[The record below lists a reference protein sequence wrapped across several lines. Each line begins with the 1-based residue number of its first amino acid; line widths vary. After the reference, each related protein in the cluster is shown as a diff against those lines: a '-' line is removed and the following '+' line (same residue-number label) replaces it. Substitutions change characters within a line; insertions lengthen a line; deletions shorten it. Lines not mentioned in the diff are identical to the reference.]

1 MRGCIFASLRRIT
14 LKLGKF
20 TNTKALFLVVSTD
33 FPNWMSKVEKSV
45 KVDLATCELYNWM
58 KTIPLL
64 VCAAEARR
72 PRSLNFV
79 FLFTQSLLSSGS
91 IQFEF
96 EILGN
101 IQRELLKQHQSTWCY
116 SWLKLVHFRKM
127 VKLDGF
133 IKNENCFLKNHKYE
147 NMCLR
152 PCPH

>member
-1 MRGCIFASLRRIT
+1 MCSPAIKQSLKFRDFAGMYLRTGLRRIT

-79 FLFTQSLLSSGS
+79 Q
-91 IQFEF
+91 
-96 EILGN
+96 
-101 IQRELLKQHQSTWCY
+101 
-116 SWLKLVHFRKM
+116 
-127 VKLDGF
+127 
-133 IKNENCFLKNHKYE
+133 
-147 NMCLR
+147 
-152 PCPH
+152 